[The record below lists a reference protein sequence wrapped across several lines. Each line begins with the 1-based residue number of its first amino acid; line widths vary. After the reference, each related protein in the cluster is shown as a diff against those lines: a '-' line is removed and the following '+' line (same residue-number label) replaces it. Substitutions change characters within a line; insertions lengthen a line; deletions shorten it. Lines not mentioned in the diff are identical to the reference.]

1 MIVQSDTG
9 SNRISPPRTLT
20 AQTELPPVSRDR
32 PIIAITSG
40 VRACAAWEAS
50 GPTFTAAK
58 ARDQIP
64 AAISCTAVVEGRVTP
79 PPSARASMRFTIS
92 SVRLDSRRSAVEG

>member
-58 ARDQIP
+58 ARDQMP
-64 AAISCTAVVEGRVTP
+64 AAISWTAVLVGSVT